1 MSKPVVTYS
10 RKKTINKSSNEISSN
25 YLTSGSANN
34 TNFSAN
40 SNCAINDS
48 KSKVNPLEDRPINRS
63 FFRDE
68 NNLEDYDSYGVV
80 KQNKRN
86 IDLPAK
92 TNCNAKKSKSNFSSS
107 EGSQP
112 KKNINQQIKSSKRQE
127 ITSILESS
135 HRDDLRFLHT
145 SLNGGNLTSGRFT
158 FKAPNWKSEDA
169 NRLDCWLESLGFTY
183 DYLSFQ
189 KVYCLPLNLVDL
201 IRRDINNFV
210 KSSQLENFGNTDR
223 NLLEES
229 SMSVQKN
236 MVS

>member
-10 RKKTINKSSNEISSN
+10 RKKTINNSSNDISS
-25 YLTSGSANN
+25 YLTSGSVNN

-40 SNCAINDS
+40 SNCAIDDV

-68 NNLEDYDSYGVV
+68 NNLEEYDSYGVV

-86 IDLPAK
+86 IDLPEK
-92 TNCNAKKSKSNFSSS
+92 TNNNAKKSKSNFSSS

-112 KKNINQQIKSSKRQE
+112 KKNFNQQIKNSKRQE
-127 ITSILESS
+127 IMSILESS
-135 HRDDLRFLHT
+135 HHDDLRFLYT

-169 NRLDCWLESLGFTY
+169 NRLNCWLESLGFTY

-189 KVYCLPLNLVDL
+189 KVYCLSLDRVDL